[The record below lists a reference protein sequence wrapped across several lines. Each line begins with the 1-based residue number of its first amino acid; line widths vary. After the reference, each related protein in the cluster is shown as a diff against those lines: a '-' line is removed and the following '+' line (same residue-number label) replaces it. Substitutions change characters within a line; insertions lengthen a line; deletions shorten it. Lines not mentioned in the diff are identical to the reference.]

1 MPLKE
6 IPSIANHPQRK
17 DPAMV
22 DAAKVN
28 ERMERAVVES
38 AEKLEGAAELLKLLE
53 DKADNQAI
61 TAAELTAVRCVVES
75 CAQALDAS
83 LQEA

>member
-1 MPLKE
+1 
-6 IPSIANHPQRK
+6 
-17 DPAMV
+17 MV

-28 ERMERAVVES
+28 KAMENAIVES

-53 DKADNQAI
+53 DKADREAI
-61 TAAELTAVRCVVES
+61 TAAELSAVRCVVES

-83 LQEA
+83 WQEQ

>member
-1 MPLKE
+1 
-6 IPSIANHPQRK
+6 
-17 DPAMV
+17 MV